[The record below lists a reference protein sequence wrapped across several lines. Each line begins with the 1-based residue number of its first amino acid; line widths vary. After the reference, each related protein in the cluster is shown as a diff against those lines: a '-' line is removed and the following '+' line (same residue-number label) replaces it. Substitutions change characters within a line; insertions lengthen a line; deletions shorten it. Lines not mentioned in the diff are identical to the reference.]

1 MRMSPEEKKELD
13 EWVEKEYP
21 ISMVRLK
28 DSSPFH
34 QIGKYLILIGIVI
47 YSIYLFFNIY
57 FLFASSML
65 FLVVGIMMEIIALM
79 KYYKSL
85 SNEN

>member
-1 MRMSPEEKKELD
+1 MSPEEKKELD

>member
-57 FLFASSML
+57 FLFPTSML

>member
-47 YSIYLFFNIY
+47 YSIYLFFKIY
-57 FLFASSML
+57 FLFPTSML

>member
-21 ISMVRLK
+21 ISMIRLK

-34 QIGKYLILIGIVI
+34 QIGKYLILIGVVI
-47 YSIYLFFNIY
+47 YSIYLFSKIY
-57 FLFASSML
+57 FLFPTSML
-65 FLVVGIMMEIIALM
+65 FLVAGIMMEIIALM

>member
-1 MRMSPEEKKELD
+1 MSPEEKKELD

-65 FLVVGIMMEIIALM
+65 FLVAGIMMEIIALM

>member
-1 MRMSPEEKKELD
+1 MRRSPEEKKELD

-28 DSSPFH
+28 DSRPFH
-34 QIGKYLILIGIVI
+34 QRGKHLILIGIII

-57 FLFASSML
+57 FLFPTSML
-65 FLVVGIMMEIIALM
+65 FLLAGIMMEIIALM

>member
-1 MRMSPEEKKELD
+1 MSPEEKKELD

-57 FLFASSML
+57 FLFPTSML